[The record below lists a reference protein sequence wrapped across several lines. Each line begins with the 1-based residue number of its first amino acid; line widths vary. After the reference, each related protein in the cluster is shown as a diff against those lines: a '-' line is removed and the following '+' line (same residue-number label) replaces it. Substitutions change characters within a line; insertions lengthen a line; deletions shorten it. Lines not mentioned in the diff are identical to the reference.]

1 MCALYILF
9 ILVSNHPPPPP
20 ITSPRSRFRKKP
32 GLIYLEIKIHN
43 IYFKYIY
50 III

>member
-20 ITSPRSRFRKKP
+20 ITYISRNK
-32 GLIYLEIKIHN
+32 N
-43 IYFKYIY
+43 T
-50 III
+50 